1 MKQKEVKTITI
12 QVEPVYFNLDSWTEK
27 MIIKRNQVSFR
38 SKNRLYEGHEDKW
51 TYKSNNQ
58 NMDILYDFINKEVTR
73 LMDLGLERYTMDGEL
88 VTITQVFEDNT
99 RRTKIFT
106 GSFKINDLDIL
117 GSFLLELV
125 PNLESTPSFLL
136 EFKEETEDLEL

>member
-1 MKQKEVKTITI
+1 MEQKEVKTITI
-12 QVEPVYFNLDSWTEK
+12 QVEPAYFNLDSRTEK

-38 SKNRLYEGHEDKW
+38 SKNRLYEGHEDIW
-51 TYKSNNQ
+51 TNKSNNQ

-99 RRTKIFT
+99 RRSKIFT

>member
-1 MKQKEVKTITI
+1 
-12 QVEPVYFNLDSWTEK
+12 
-27 MIIKRNQVSFR
+27 
-38 SKNRLYEGHEDKW
+38 
-51 TYKSNNQ
+51 
-58 NMDILYDFINKEVTR
+58 MDILYDFINKEVTR

-125 PNLESTPSFLL
+125 PNLESTHQVFFWSL
-136 EFKEETEDLEL
+136 KRKRKI

>member
-58 NMDILYDFINKEVTR
+58 NMDILYDFINKEVSR

>member
-27 MIIKRNQVSFR
+27 MIIKRNQVSFG

>member
-1 MKQKEVKTITI
+1 MQEKKVKTITI
-12 QVEPVYFNLDSWTEK
+12 QVEPVYFNLDIPTEK

-51 TYKSNNQ
+51 TYKSNGQ

-99 RRTKIFT
+99 RRSKIFT
-106 GSFKINDLDIL
+106 GSFKINNLNVL
-117 GSFLLELV
+117 GSFLVELV

-136 EFKEETEDLEL
+136 DFKEENEDIDI

>member
-12 QVEPVYFNLDSWTEK
+12 QVEPVYFNLDSSTEK